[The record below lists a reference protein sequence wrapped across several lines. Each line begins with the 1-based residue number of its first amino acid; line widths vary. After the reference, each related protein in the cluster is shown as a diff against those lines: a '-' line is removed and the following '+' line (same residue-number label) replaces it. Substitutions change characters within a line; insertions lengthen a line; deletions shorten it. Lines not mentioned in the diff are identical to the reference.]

1 MCLNA
6 MARLV
11 FLFYLISY
19 VQSYTLTSIMF
30 FLYLTEF
37 TRTKLN
43 FFHPWQC
50 KTIASVLATEDGVWD
65 TVLWIRIRWIRM
77 FFALP
82 DPDPDPSNDKENI
95 CFLQCGDFF
104 WPFIFDDWPSK
115 VISKKLWK
123 KNLFLLA
130 SCKRPTKKQDLESGS
145 VNQWYWSADPDPDLY
160 QNVTDPQHWWDM

>member
-11 FLFYLISY
+11 SFLFNILCTIIYLDINY
-19 VQSYTLTSIMF
+19 V

-43 FFHPWQC
+43 FFHQWKC

-65 TVLWIRIRWIRM
+65 TVLWIRIRIRWIRM

-82 DPDPDPSNDKENI
+82 DPDPDPSNDKEKLVLYNVVTS
-95 CFLQCGDFF
+95 FDLLSLKTDLQ
-104 WPFIFDDWPSK
+104 K
-115 VISKKLWK
+115 
-123 KNLFLLA
+123 
-130 SCKRPTKKQDLESGS
+130 
-145 VNQWYWSADPDPDLY
+145 
-160 QNVTDPQHWWDM
+160 